1 MKRWF
6 GPTTVDT
13 AHSIKQILGDGWGEG
28 GGRQAPIGN
37 HMVKGRWFTVLNRQ
51 ILYILIPALKNK
63 FEKLTLN
70 ALK

>member
-1 MKRWF
+1 MKGWF

-13 AHSIKQILGDGWGEG
+13 AHSIKQILGDGWGG

-37 HMVKGRWFTVLNRQ
+37 HMVEGRWFTVLNRQ